1 MRTIV
6 LVLRSGKD
14 FSFRDVNLIVNKIVN
29 KWQNGKPRIICI
41 WDKCT
46 EPYNIG
52 NLELI
57 PMTNNYPGTWSRMQL
72 YSPEMEKYR
81 PFLYVD
87 LDTAIISSLEFI
99 FDLIKDESEFI
110 TLEDFWQPGLLA
122 TGLVWFPAKS
132 EKISKVWQAW
142 LNNNQ
147 VFGFRMDYFLRKFVK
162 ADKYFQDLTDK
173 IMDFKPKYNGV
184 LSEKPSHGLVCFHGK
199 PRIFECQIEWV
210 KDYVNQT

>member
-14 FSFRDVNLIVNKIVN
+14 FSFRDVDLIAKHISK
-29 KWQNGKPRIICI
+29 KWVNGKPRIICV
-41 WDKCT
+41 WDKCS

-52 NLELI
+52 NVEFITL
-57 PMTNNYPGTWSRMQL
+57 TNTYPGTWSRMQL

-87 LDTAIISSLEFI
+87 LDTVLIESIEFV

-110 TLEDFWQPGLLA
+110 TLEDFWQKGLLA

-132 EKISKVWQAW
+132 EKINQVWQAW

-147 VFGFRMDYFLRKFVK
+147 VFGFRMDYFLRKFVQ
-162 ADKYFQDLTDK
+162 ADRYFQQLTDK
-173 IMDFKPKYNGV
+173 IVDFKPKYNGV